1 MSYQVLARK
10 WRPRSFREMI
20 GQTHVLKALINALD
34 NQRLHHAYL
43 FTGTRGVGKTT
54 IARIIAKCVNC
65 EIGITSTPC
74 GTCSVCREIDE
85 GRFVDLIEIDAASRT
100 KVEDTR
106 ELLDNVQYAPSR
118 GRFKVYLI
126 DEVHMLSSHSF
137 NALLKTLEEP
147 PPYVKFILA
156 TTDPQKLPATIL
168 SRCLQFSLKNMTP
181 ERVVEHL
188 THVLGVENV
197 PFEDD
202 ALWLLG
208 RAADGSMRDA
218 MSLTDQAIAFGEGK
232 VLAADVRAM
241 LGTLDHGQVYGVLQ
255 ALLEGDARGLLE
267 AVRHLAE
274 QGPDWNGVLA
284 EMLNVLHRVAVAQA
298 LPEAVDNG
306 QGDRDRVL
314 AVAQALPAE
323 DVQFYYQMGLIGRR
337 DLPLAPDPRSGFEM
351 VLLRM
356 LAFRPAGGGEAPPQT
371 LKPLGISQA
380 TVDSSQGVAA
390 PIAAPV
396 PQATSMAGA
405 AVPAAGP
412 VAGGNAPASA
422 SAATVQAPVTPA
434 QREEAPV
441 ANPAVGDNAPV
452 PAPASAATAQVPVA
466 AAQRQAA
473 PAASTMTAVDNS
485 VPAPA
490 PTSSAPVPAAV
501 SQREVAAAASP
512 VASTDSPATRAA
524 PAPSPAAVDDPSLPW
539 NSSAA
544 PLQNEPEAYDE
555 PLLETEAEQPMLT
568 PMPAPTPAC
577 VVPPAPERE
586 EAPEDEGDAIDSAAP
601 HLQAIPDDFGPAGMD
616 RDDEPPLD
624 EDYYPADID
633 ASGYSFLDD
642 LASATPEPVAAP
654 EPLPASQPASGL
666 ALQWLELFPKLPIS
680 GLTASIAANCSL
692 IAVRGDEWLLHLDPA
707 QSALFNATQ
716 QRRLNDALNQYHG
729 RTIGLKIELVR
740 PEQETP
746 AQASSRRRVERQ
758 HDAEASIQADPFIQQ
773 MMQKFGATVRND
785 TIEPVDVPV
794 SQNG

>member
-10 WRPRSFREMI
+10 WRPRSFREMV

-65 EIGITSTPC
+65 ETGITSTPC
-74 GTCSVCREIDE
+74 GECSVCREIDE

-188 THVLGVENV
+188 NHVLGVENV

-255 ALLEGDARGLLE
+255 ALLDGDARALLE

-284 EMLNVLHRVAVAQA
+284 EMLNVLHRVAIAQA

-314 AVAQALPAE
+314 ALAQALPAE

-337 DLPLAPDPRSGFEM
+337 DLPLAPELRGGFEM

-356 LAFRPAGGGEAPPQT
+356 LAFRPAGTSDGPDQP
-371 LKPLGISQA
+371 LKTVGISQA
-380 TVDSSQGVAA
+380 TVDSTQ
-390 PIAAPV
+390 
-396 PQATSMAGA
+396 
-405 AVPAAGP
+405 
-412 VAGGNAPASA
+412 
-422 SAATVQAPVTPA
+422 
-434 QREEAPV
+434 
-441 ANPAVGDNAPV
+441 
-452 PAPASAATAQVPVA
+452 PVA
-466 AAQRQAA
+466 A
-473 PAASTMTAVDNS
+473 S
-485 VPAPA
+485 
-490 PTSSAPVPAAV
+490 
-501 SQREVAAAASP
+501 SP
-512 VASTDSPATRAA
+512 VGAVIGREESPADNQTNRAA
-524 PAPSPAAVDDPSLPW
+524 PFAATDRSHSSTAADQPPVGAGSAREESPADRQTNRVAPFAATDRSHSSIAAEQSPVGAGSAREESPTDNQTNRAAPFAATDRSHSSTAAEHPPVGAGSAREEVTAQPQAIPEPIIDLPW
-539 NSSAA
+539 ND
-544 PLQNEPEAYDE
+544 PVVPTQEPILDVVG
-555 PLLETEAEQPMLT
+555 EQPALT
-568 PMPAPTPAC
+568 PMPAPTPASA
-577 VVPPAPERE
+577 VPDAPETE
-586 EAPEDEGDAIDSAAP
+586 PEPSEDDAEPVDYT
-601 HLQAIPDDFGPAGMD
+601 PAGMD

-624 EDYYPADID
+624 EDYYAPETDGA
-633 ASGYSFLDD
+633 AYSYLDE
-642 LASATPEPVAAP
+642 LASETVHDAPVEAEPEV
-654 EPLPASQPASGL
+654 LPAAQPATGL

-680 GLTASIAANCSL
+680 GMTGSIAANCTL
-692 IAVRGDEWLLHLDPA
+692 IAMEGDDWLLHLDPA
-707 QSALFNATQ
+707 QSALFNSTQ

-729 RTIGLKIELVR
+729 RTISLTIELIR

-746 AQASSRRRVERQ
+746 AQAAARWRANRQ
-758 HDAEASIQADPFIQQ
+758 ADAENSIQQDPYIQQ
-773 MMQKFGATVRND
+773 MLQQFGAIIRDD
-785 TIEPVDVPV
+785 TIEPVEAVASPTR
-794 SQNG
+794 

>member
-10 WRPRSFREMI
+10 WRPRSFREMV

-54 IARIIAKCVNC
+54 IARIIAKCLNC
-65 EIGITSTPC
+65 ETGITSTPC

-188 THVLGVENV
+188 SHVLSAENV

-255 ALLEGDARGLLE
+255 ALLEGDARALLE

-284 EMLNVLHRVAVAQA
+284 EMLNVLHRVAIAQA

-314 AVAQALPAE
+314 ALAQALPAE

-337 DLPLAPDPRSGFEM
+337 DLPLAPEPRGGFEM

-356 LAFRPAGGGEAPPQT
+356 LAFRPADTDDAPTPV
-371 LKPLGISQA
+371 LKPVGISQA
-380 TVDSSQGVAA
+380 TADSASTVAAASVAA
-390 PIAAPV
+390 PAAVAPPVVEPVPAPVAATPEPEPVAEPEPEPEPEPAPVEVKVEAPEPVVDLPWNDPATLEPAAEPEAVPAPEPVVEAQQAAPV
-396 PQATSMAGA
+396 P
-405 AVPAAGP
+405 
-412 VAGGNAPASA
+412 
-422 SAATVQAPVTPA
+422 VQAV
-434 QREEAPV
+434 V
-441 ANPAVGDNAPV
+441 
-452 PAPASAATAQVPVA
+452 
-466 AAQRQAA
+466 RQ
-473 PAASTMTAVDNS
+473 
-485 VPAPA
+485 
-490 PTSSAPVPAAV
+490 
-501 SQREVAAAASP
+501 
-512 VASTDSPATRAA
+512 
-524 PAPSPAAVDDPSLPW
+524 
-539 NSSAA
+539 
-544 PLQNEPEAYDE
+544 DE
-555 PLLETEAEQPMLT
+555 P
-568 PMPAPTPAC
+568 
-577 VVPPAPERE
+577 
-586 EAPEDEGDAIDSAAP
+586 P
-601 HLQAIPDDFGPAGMD
+601 HDDNVGYSPAGMD

-624 EDYYPADID
+624 EDYYEPEMDPA
-633 ASGYSFLDD
+633 SYSYLDE
-642 LASATPEPVAAP
+642 LAIEHVHEEAPAVTPEPSPAAM
-654 EPLPASQPASGL
+654 PATGL
-666 ALQWLELFPKLPIS
+666 ALQWLELFPHLPIS
-680 GLTASIAANCSL
+680 GMTGSIAANCTL
-692 IAVRGDEWLLHLDPA
+692 IAAEGDDWLLHLDPA
-707 QSALFNATQ
+707 HSALFNATQ
-716 QRRLNDALNQYHG
+716 QRRLNDALNQHFG
-729 RTIGLKIELVR
+729 RTLKLSIELIR

-746 AQASSRRRVERQ
+746 AQAAARKRAERQ
-758 HDAEASIQADPFIQQ
+758 GEAEAAIEADPLIQQ
-773 MMQKFGATVRND
+773 MIKQFGAMVRHD
-785 TIEPVDVPV
+785 TIEPVDAQVA
-794 SQNG
+794 QGE